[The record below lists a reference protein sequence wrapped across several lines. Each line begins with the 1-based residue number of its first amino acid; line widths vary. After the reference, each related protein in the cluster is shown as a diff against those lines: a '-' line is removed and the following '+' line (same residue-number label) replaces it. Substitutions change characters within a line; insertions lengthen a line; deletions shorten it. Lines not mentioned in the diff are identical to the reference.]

1 MVNTINFFSNAV
13 KHDRYNLLKYG
24 LTPNTSD
31 IIYTESGNAFNGF
44 DKPYI
49 VDVSYDTIKNC
60 RLCSIVLD
68 EMNNNNPIY
77 CLINDIRILR
87 SNKCM
92 VYLEVDAWLNYRSD
106 FNLGKDNTLF
116 QCTKELNYSY
126 RDFSADY
133 KVIEK
138 VSSINACTKWNI
150 IMMYHDSTNNLDRI
164 YLFQTPKN
172 QFPFYSTE
180 VMTFLNTANLD
191 TNNIMSIYLSPFDI
205 DPTYWVTVSTTTSLN
220 VYYLVYNEFIV
231 RQYDSLDANKFT
243 TSINVVSNFKTKT
256 VITDMNGSIVWQ
268 SQRKDNGTKY
278 LNALLDI
285 TYDRCGWNFAITDSN
300 NESKQTS
307 PNLRF
312 VVDCVN
318 LAFFL
323 DYYQQYQN
331 LQKSFNADLR
341 QAQLDKQLLDGLGN
355 TIASSVSMG
364 SMSAVGGNVG
374 AGMVGGAIGGL
385 AQTGLSYYATMDYNK
400 KVENIDNRQAKVQY
414 DTITS
419 SNDSFLAF
427 LTGEIEPSI
436 YTLSVDNESIASQT
450 NINNQ
455 PYLTYNCRIK
465 ETDLNNLLRTTNP
478 DYISGD
484 FEFLFINVKDALQL
498 NTRFKH
504 GVNFVNWT

>member
-1 MVNTINFFSNAV
+1 MVNTINFFSKTV

-24 LTPNTSD
+24 TSPSTSD
-31 IIYTESGNAFNGF
+31 IIYSESGNAFNGF
-44 DKPYI
+44 DKPFI
-49 VDVSYDTIKNC
+49 VDVSYDTIKHC
-60 RLCSIVLD
+60 RLCSIILD
-68 EMNNNNPIY
+68 GMNNNNPIY

-87 SNKCM
+87 SNKCA
-92 VYLEVDAWLNYRSD
+92 VYLEVDAWLQYRTD
-106 FNLGKDNTLF
+106 FDVGLDNSLF
-116 QCTKELNYSY
+116 QCTKALNYSY

-138 VSSINACTKWNI
+138 VGSINACSKWNI
-150 IMMYHDSTNNLDRI
+150 LFVYHDSSSNVDRI
-164 YLFQTPKN
+164 YLMRSPKA

-180 VMTFLNTANLD
+180 VMNLFNTANLD
-191 TNNIMSIYLSPFDI
+191 TNNIMAIYLSPFDV
-205 DPTYWVTVSTTTSLN
+205 DPTYWVTVSTTTSLE
-220 VYYLVYNEFIV
+220 VYYLDYNTFIV
-231 RQYDSLDANKFT
+231 RQYDSLDANKFQE
-243 TSINVVSNFKTKT
+243 SISVVSNYRTKT

-268 SQRKDNGTKY
+268 SQRKDNGSRY
-278 LNALLDI
+278 LNGKLDI
-285 TYDRCGWNFAITDSN
+285 TYDHCSWLIGITANSN
-300 NESKQTS
+300 TTIQSS

-312 VVDCVN
+312 VIDCVN

-374 AGMVGGAIGGL
+374 AGMVGGAVGGL
-385 AQTGLSYYATMDYNK
+385 AQTGISYYATMDYNK

-419 SNDSFLAF
+419 SNDSFLSF
-427 LTGEIEPSI
+427 LTGEITPSI
-436 YTLSVDNESIASQT
+436 YTMSVDNESIASQT
-450 NINNQ
+450 NANGQ
-455 PYLTYNCRIK
+455 PYLTYNCRINT
-465 ETDLNNLLRTTNP
+465 TDVNNLLKVNNP

-484 FEFLFINVKDALQL
+484 FEFTLISEKDAVQL

-504 GVNFVNWT
+504 GINFVNWT